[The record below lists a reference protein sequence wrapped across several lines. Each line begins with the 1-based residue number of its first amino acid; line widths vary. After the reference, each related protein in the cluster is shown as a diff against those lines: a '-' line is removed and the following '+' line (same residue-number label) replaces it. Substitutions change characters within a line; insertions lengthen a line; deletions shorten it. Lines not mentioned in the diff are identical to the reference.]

1 MNLTLL
7 TATIK
12 KTNSTEELKQEILDA
27 LCNLSDCDCDFN
39 GENGAD
45 YLWEEAQGYESNRDY
60 LLDKVSQYDVIE
72 VMIYKYFDRWIGH
85 DTYYDT
91 YNYDII
97 YNENNEIIAI
107 ALAYGVDN

>member
-7 TATIK
+7 TEIIE
-12 KTNSTEELKQEILDA
+12 KTNNGEELKKAILSA
-27 LCNLSDCDCDFN
+27 LYNFGMVDNDFN

-85 DTYYDT
+85 DTYYDA